1 MIVIPLSM
9 LEHYGISW
17 KFICSQLKGCEKKD
31 LKKEVTEMIEL
42 LQLVDKTNVQS
53 CKLSG
58 GMKRKLSVGIALIHG
73 SKVRS
78 DHPLNI

>member
-1 MIVIPLSM
+1 
-9 LEHYGISW
+9 
-17 KFICSQLKGCEKKD
+17 
-31 LKKEVTEMIEL
+31 MIEL

-53 CKLSG
+53 CQLSG

-78 DHPLNI
+78 DRTLTLSEPTRPKKKTTLIYFLNRSYFNFYKFS